1 VTDTRRPPD
10 PDAPPPDPE
19 APSPVAGERRLDRA
33 PSERY
38 RSAPVAAP
46 PTDHSAGA
54 PAGTSAARG
63 VAFGVVVA
71 IAGAGLIVLLGGAMA
86 VSAGLLVVAVAI
98 GYGIAL
104 ASVAGAGDTLS
115 RPARSWFAA
124 VIAGLAL
131 LVGQLGL
138 WLFARTEGGVL
149 PLVDYLGET
158 FGVLVPL
165 ELLLA
170 AGVAWWRAR

>member
-1 VTDTRRPPD
+1 VTDTPRRQD
-10 PDAPPPDPE
+10 PDATP
-19 APSPVAGERRLDRA
+19 PVAGERRLDRA

-38 RSAPVAAP
+38 RSSPVAP
-46 PTDHSAGA
+46 PVADQSGA
-54 PAGTSAARG
+54 PGATAARG
-63 VAFGVVVA
+63 VAFGA
-71 IAGAGLIVLLGGAMA
+71 IAATAGAGLVVLLGGAMA
-86 VSAGLLVVAVAI
+86 ISAGLLVTAAAI
-98 GYGIAL
+98 GYGVAL
-104 ASVAGAGDTLS
+104 AVLAGSGDTLS
-115 RPARSWFAA
+115 SPARSWIAA
-124 VIAGLAL
+124 VLAGLGL

-149 PLVDYLGET
+149 PLVDYLAET

>member
-1 VTDTRRPPD
+1 VTDTPRAPD
-10 PDAPPPDPE
+10 PDAPP
-19 APSPVAGERRLDRA
+19 PVAGERRLDRA

-38 RSAPVAAP
+38 RSAPVAP
-46 PTDHSAGA
+46 P
-54 PAGTSAARG
+54 PAEPSDTPGGVSAARG
-63 VAFGVVVA
+63 VAFGAIAA

-86 VSAGLLVVAVAI
+86 VSAGLLVAAAAI
-98 GYGIAL
+98 GYGVAL
-104 ASVAGAGDTLS
+104 AIVTGAGDTLS
-115 RPARSWFAA
+115 RSARSWIAA
-124 VIAGLAL
+124 VLAGLGV

-165 ELLLA
+165 ELVLA
-170 AGVAWWRAR
+170 AGLAWWRAR

>member
-1 VTDTRRPPD
+1 MNETPRPPD
-10 PDAPPPDPE
+10 PDAQPAGPE

-46 PTDHSAGA
+46 PVDPSAGA
-54 PAGTSAARG
+54 AGATAARG
-63 VAFGVVVA
+63 VAFGAVVA
-71 IAGAGLIVLLGGAMA
+71 IAGAGLIVLLGGALA
-86 VSAGLLVVAVAI
+86 VSAGLLVAAAAI
-98 GYGIAL
+98 GYGVAL
-104 ASVAGAGDTLS
+104 AIVAGAGDTLS
-115 RPARSWFAA
+115 KPARSWIAA
-124 VIAGLAL
+124 VLAALGL

-138 WLFARTEGGVL
+138 WLFARSEGGVL
-149 PLVDYLGET
+149 PLVDYLAET

-165 ELLLA
+165 EVLLA